1 MKVNIAKHIVVSSFL
16 YISVVILIVV
26 VVFTAAAVV
35 VAVVNIFHNLVEQ
48 TDRFAVSES
57 DLLLPGPTLVISVDA
72 TFLA

>member
-16 YISVVILIVV
+16 YISVVILIV